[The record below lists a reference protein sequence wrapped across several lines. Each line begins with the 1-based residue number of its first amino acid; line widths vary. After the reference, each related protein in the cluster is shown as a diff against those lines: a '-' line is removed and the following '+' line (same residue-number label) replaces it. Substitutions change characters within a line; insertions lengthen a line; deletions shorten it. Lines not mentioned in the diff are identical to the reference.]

1 MAFQEQRRIGRRLAF
16 TVAGHVQRARF
27 ATLFK
32 PVTDADPL
40 IIAAAQFDLLASRL
54 MKNWS
59 STSGGSSDPPDCV
72 GPGSF

>member
-40 IIAAAQFDLLASRL
+40 IIAAAQFDLR
-54 MKNWS
+54 
-59 STSGGSSDPPDCV
+59 V
-72 GPGSF
+72 